1 MVAKYGAQPAAWHKD
16 TQEKVTPTRIP
27 HRLLLAR
34 AFLQPFQHAVRWLVG
49 RVLSLPLS
57 Q

>member
-1 MVAKYGAQPAAWHKD
+1 MVAKHGAQPAAWHKD